1 MKNLQALLDIIELEQ
16 IDDCLFRGQNYI
28 TPWGR
33 VFGGQVLAQSLN
45 AAYRTVPE
53 DRIAHSLHGY
63 FILGGDVKK
72 PVIYTVQ
79 ILRDGGSFTT
89 RRVTASQNG
98 KAIFVMAASFQ
109 LKQDGLEHQ
118 IEMPEVVSFND
129 VLPEQEQA
137 ELIKEKAP
145 DLYLKMKVR
154 EQNAIDF
161 RPVDSLAL
169 ANGELTSAIR
179 KVWMKLSEARS
190 LSLPLQHQLLAYA
203 SDYDLLLTAV
213 IPHRADINPLNI
225 FAASLDHAMW
235 FHRDFD
241 FSDWLLYTIESP
253 SASNARAM
261 GHGSIFDGKGRLVST
276 VMQEGLIRTRPKG
289 A

>member
-1 MKNLQALLDIIELEQ
+1 MENLQALLDIIQLEQ

-33 VFGGQVLAQSLN
+33 VFGGQVLAQALN

-53 DRIAHSLHGY
+53 DRMAHSIHGY

-72 PVIYTVQ
+72 PVIYTVET
-79 ILRDGGSFTT
+79 LRDGGSFTT

-109 LKQDGLEHQ
+109 LKQEGLEHQ
-118 IEMPEVVSFND
+118 IDMPSVESHKNI
-129 VLPEQEQA
+129 LPELEQA

-145 DLYLKMKVR
+145 DLYLKIKVR
-154 EQNAIDF
+154 EQHAIQF
-161 RPVDSLAL
+161 RPVETIAL
-169 ANGELTSAIR
+169 ADGEMTSPIR
-179 KVWMKLSEARS
+179 NVWMKLTEAKS

-203 SDYDLLLTAV
+203 SDYDLLLTAI
-213 IPHRADINPLNI
+213 IPHRAKINPMGL
-225 FAASLDHAMW
+225 FVASLDHAMW

-241 FSDWLLYTIESP
+241 FSDWLLYTIQSP
-253 SASNARAM
+253 SASNSRAM

-276 VMQEGLIRTRPKG
+276 VMQEGLVRVRS
-289 A
+289 